1 MSRERSSSSFSEGTT
16 PLAGRV
22 MRQLVISLAV
32 AAGFATVFTA
42 WTPASLGPGEIA
54 GQLAG
59 AVDDGSGSTSFPGV
73 DPGDAEGA
81 LLVGIVI
88 GHSGLHPETGLEDK
102 GTVCQDGLTELE
114 VNARIAEIVVSNLE
128 AAGLQVNM
136 LEEWDDRLE
145 GYRAVALVSIH
156 ADSCLPINE
165 FATGFKVAAAVD
177 SVVQDKTQRLV
188 ACLVD
193 RYGRATDLR
202 FHRGSITRDMTGYH
216 TFQEVHNQTPAV
228 IIETGFLHLDRTL
241 LTQNPEKPA
250 RGIAEG
256 ILCYVHNEPADL
268 SGSSAP

>member
-1 MSRERSSSSFSEGTT
+1 
-16 PLAGRV
+16 
-22 MRQLVISLAV
+22 MRQLAVSLAV
-32 AAGFATVFTA
+32 AAGLATVFTA

-59 AVDDGSGSTSFPGV
+59 AVDDGPGSSSSTFPGV

-81 LLVGIVI
+81 LWVGVVI
-88 GHSGLHPETGLEDK
+88 GHAGPHPETGLIDP
-102 GTVCQDGLTELE
+102 GTICQDGLTELE
-114 VNARIAEIVVSNLE
+114 VNASIAEIVVSNLE

-136 LEEWDDRLE
+136 LEEWDERLD

-177 SVVQDKTQRLV
+177 SVVQDKTQRLI

-202 FHRGSITRDMTGYH
+202 FHRGSITRDMTEYH
-216 TFQEVHNQTPAV
+216 TFQEVHSQTPAV
-228 IIETGFLHLDRTL
+228 VIETGFLHLDRTL
-241 LTQNPEKPA
+241 LTSNPEKPA